1 MLIFEKF
8 GIILFFVLL
17 LFVFGCVE
25 QNDENLIPEEVNLE
39 ESISV
44 ESDFNESVSLRIAT
58 WNLQIFGQKKASN
71 SELLSYYADK
81 ISEYDVIVVQ
91 EIRDEEQTAFPKLC
105 ELLPDCEC
113 KVSSRAGKSSSKEQ
127 YGIIYRKAILLEDID
142 YNQPEYQELFERPPL
157 ELRLSFEGW
166 NFTLIT
172 IHVDPDKAEEEMEY
186 LEELFENN
194 EEDTILLGDLNTD
207 CTYYKE
213 NLLQDFEEWDWI
225 ITNEEDTT
233 TSNTNCT
240 YDRIII
246 NNPTKDNYIQ
256 HGIMNDVTLQ
266 QSDHYLAWA
275 EFTPYTQ

>member
-105 ELLPDCEC
+105 ELLPDFEC